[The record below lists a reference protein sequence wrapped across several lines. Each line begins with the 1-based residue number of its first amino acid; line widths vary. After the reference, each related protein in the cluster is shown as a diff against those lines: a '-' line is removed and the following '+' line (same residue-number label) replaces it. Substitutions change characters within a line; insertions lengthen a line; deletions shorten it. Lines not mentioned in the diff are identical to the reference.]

1 MISHQRK
8 SEAFIDVVETDSVK
22 RRPVNFAKATSRM
35 EECERFVSFPN
46 PDAKPLK
53 ESEEWEEAISK

>member
-1 MISHQRK
+1 MKFCRRPDDP
-8 SEAFIDVVETDSVK
+8 IDVVETDALP
-22 RRPVNFAKATSRM
+22 RRPVNFAKAMSRM
-35 EECERFVSFPN
+35 SECERFVSFPN